1 MQRFDLSNGSLMS
14 FLSKLYISH
23 GEFLQP
29 PPNVPP
35 RPFSTSNFPVTL
47 ARQLRISIALPSPKM
62 LATTIR
68 LYVLSILLAASIV
81 HTHGITVI
89 NNLSKNLFLWSV
101 ADGVA
106 PMHTLYAYGGN
117 YHEDWRMNP
126 KGGAISIKVAFTPS
140 MDDILQFEYSLGEKV
155 SWDLSSIDMKKDS
168 LFRKV
173 GFSSWPS
180 DTTGCAAAI
189 CPPNGTTCKD
199 SFEQVSD
206 TQVIRTCRSDINII
220 TYIG

>member
-1 MQRFDLSNGSLMS
+1 MS
-14 FLSKLYISH
+14 FLSKLYIGHRDLDEIS
-23 GEFLQP
+23 FLQP
-29 PPNVPP
+29 SPNVPS

-47 ARQLRISIALPSPKM
+47 ARQLRASIALSSPKM
-62 LATTIR
+62 LATTIG
-68 LYVLSILLAASIV
+68 LYVPSILLAASIV
-81 HTHGITVI
+81 HAHGITVI

-106 PMHTLYAYGGN
+106 PMHTLYASGGN

-155 SWDLSSIDMKKDS
+155 SWDLSSINMKKDS

-180 DTTGCAAAI
+180 DTAGCAAAI
-189 CPPNGTTCKD
+189 CPPNGTICKD

-206 TQVIRTCRSDINII
+206 NQVIRMCRSDINII
-220 TYIG
+220 TYVG

>member
-1 MQRFDLSNGSLMS
+1 
-14 FLSKLYISH
+14 
-23 GEFLQP
+23 
-29 PPNVPP
+29 
-35 RPFSTSNFPVTL
+35 
-47 ARQLRISIALPSPKM
+47 M

-81 HTHGITVI
+81 HARGITVI

-101 ADGVA
+101 ANGVT

-126 KGGAISIKVAFTPS
+126 KGGAISIKVTFTPS
-140 MDDILQFEYSLGEKV
+140 MDDILQFEYSLGERV
-155 SWDLSSIDMKKDS
+155 SWDLSSINMKKDS
-168 LFRKV
+168 LFRRV

-180 DTTGCAAAI
+180 DPAGCAAAI

-199 SFEQVSD
+199 SFEQLSD
-206 TQVIRTCRSDINII
+206 NQVIRMYRFDINII
-220 TYIG
+220 TYVGYISDSENWGRLSGDQVATENINVSV